1 MARKEPRTGP
11 VGSKLD
17 RPFSEKVIEARGYV
31 AHNMAEYN
39 GKTVVSCSFGK
50 DSLVVLHLALQNNP
64 DVPVVFNDTGVEH
77 PETIQ
82 FAKYLTKEWNL
93 NLTIARPSD
102 PWFKLGRNGRSG
114 RWMRQRYTNY
124 WQCVAEFG
132 FARGGKRTG
141 KNGSA
146 GTHCCYYLKDK
157 PMGRSVRENGW
168 KCVIDGLTAAESRQR
183 TLRAVMP
190 DYGACYRFV
199 EWDAQKV
206 HPILWW
212 TEGDV
217 WEYILRLDLPFNDLY
232 SQGSERV
239 GCMTCTAYARW
250 ESEMQRLTPKLYPII
265 RERMA
270 EEDALVLHPDIKVL
284 STGNLDDSGILT
296 VGTLEG

>member
-1 MARKEPRTGP
+1 MGKKPRTGP

-17 RPFSEKVIEARGYV
+17 RPFAEKVAELDYYV
-31 AHNMAEYN
+31 AHNMRKYPK
-39 GKTVVSCSFGK
+39 KTVVACSFGK
-50 DSLVVLHLALQNNP
+50 DSLVVLHKALQNDP
-64 DVPVVFNDTGVEH
+64 DVPVVFNDIGVEH
-77 PETIQ
+77 PETIR

-93 NLTIARPSD
+93 NLTVARPSD
-102 PWFKLGRNGRSG
+102 PWFRSGKKGKSG
-114 RWMRQRYTNY
+114 RWVQQRYTNY
-124 WQCVAEFG
+124 WQCAAKFG

-157 PMGRSVRENGW
+157 PMGRAVKENGW
-168 KCVIDGLTAAESRQR
+168 ECVIDGVTAAESRQR

-217 WEYILRLDLPFNDLY
+217 WEYIIRMDLPFNDLY
-232 SQGSERV
+232 SQGSTRV

-250 ESEMQRLTPKLYPII
+250 ESEMRRLTPKLYPLIKTRI
-265 RERMA
+265 A
-270 EEDALVLHPDIKVL
+270 EEDELALHPDIKVL
-284 STGNLDDSGILT
+284 STSDLDDNGILT
-296 VGTLEG
+296 VGALEG